1 MPVVPRTADISLVTY
16 LFSGT
21 YTVYISCIQANLT
34 QQMYRPHT
42 KLSNIDG
49 ILLRDYVNIIIF
61 MLLHV
66 IFWLIY
72 CVYFIIQANLIL
84 QTCPILKSLHWLKVN
99 ERIEYKLL
107 SLLPTKFLQPLN
119 LAIFTTLSLFNL
131 LAVPALHLLSLF
143 LARQPSPWKSQIAH
157 SYMRHQHL
165 VFRIS
170 FQIHFVSF
178 TSHQSCLDSPPHP
191 RVNPSL

>member
-143 LARQPSPWKSQIAH
+143 LARQPSP
-157 SYMRHQHL
+157 
-165 VFRIS
+165 
-170 FQIHFVSF
+170 
-178 TSHQSCLDSPPHP
+178 
-191 RVNPSL
+191 